1 MEPDVPKKTGISA
14 RDRACVKT
22 LSDHALEQLS
32 VLRSCADRGFPGA
45 EAQNCTNSSP
55 RLSLS
60 AFSHRL
66 NPKRKSKERHRLSAV
81 GPSGISTNVTYGKLD
96 RGEEL
101 EAAAIVRQSG
111 NPALRYPV
119 TKCLRISSSRKGCTA
134 AQKLIV
140 KSGLLAMNSAAS

>member
-1 MEPDVPKKTGISA
+1 MERDKGLRAREVESTGQCELCAKRRSA
-14 RDRACVKT
+14 
-22 LSDHALEQLS
+22 
-32 VLRSCADRGFPGA
+32 P
-45 EAQNCTNSSP
+45 
-55 RLSLS
+55 
-60 AFSHRL
+60 